1 VTFREQGHQTHKK
14 AGTSLDTA
22 SVISVDHHGDKDGHG
37 GLVEIDLLGGLASG
51 QWGFRGSAEHGL
63 ILLAER
69 GVMPA
74 NRLGPSTRQDLSL
87 PPLSPVLPIAR
98 SAVSPITAPSYPTPT
113 TASSGPSR
121 ERAHLPN
128 SVTPVTATT
137 LRKSYRRVLS
147 LCPGLRVRM
156 RNLVLP
162 QLLVSNGANGVAGDD
177 VRDGQSERRVVLC
190 VEVENTLEGDAP
202 HSFEVEDVAI
212 DIGGKGGQATAEL
225 VCQPD
230 ETVFPRK
237 LRPAEQYNLLYAV
250 SIASAPAESPGGVD
264 EAVARSLGTGETSRP
279 VSITVTGRP
288 YDEDSGHGGI
298 VFPTKTFHSR
308 WNCTLDLALYFAGQS
323 SAPVNL
329 TSPQHAHSARNRNR
343 HSKPTTATPPPNA
356 IAGDKRYSLASL
368 LTPEQPSPSLSSAPF
383 PQRPGSQRLV
393 SGTTQKP
400 LMPSQLMAGPS
411 GRVPST
417 HMRGQPGKAS
427 DEGLLVS
434 VKLLPQA
441 DESHN
446 ADGGAD
452 GDDEAGGGVHAMG
465 GVRALEPFS
474 IEVFVHNRTD
484 EVRRF
489 RLSVPV
495 REGKSASAVDRRRP
509 QSGGSYVDDPGEW
522 VCLPNTTSHLHARTF
537 PTPANNVHALSAF

>member
-1 VTFREQGHQTHKK
+1 
-14 AGTSLDTA
+14 
-22 SVISVDHHGDKDGHG
+22 
-37 GLVEIDLLGGLASG
+37 
-51 QWGFRGSAEHGL
+51 
-63 ILLAER
+63 
-69 GVMPA
+69 MPA

-87 PPLSPVLPIAR
+87 PPLSPVSPIAG

-121 ERAHLPN
+121 ERAQLPN
-128 SVTPVTATT
+128 SITPVTATT

-162 QLLVSNGANGVAGDD
+162 QLLVSNGANGAVTGDD
-177 VRDGQSERRVVLC
+177 GRDGQGERRVVLC

-202 HSFEVEDVAI
+202 HSFEVEDVTI
-212 DIGGKGGQATAEL
+212 EIGGKGGQATAEL
-225 VCQPD
+225 VCQPE

-237 LRPAEQYNLLYAV
+237 LRPVEQYNLLYAV
-250 SIASAPAESPGGVD
+250 TIASAPAESPGGVD

-288 YDEDSGHGGI
+288 FDDDSGHGGI
-298 VFPTKTFHSR
+298 VYPTKTFHSR
-308 WNCTLDLALYFAGQS
+308 WNCTLDLASYFAGQS
-323 SAPVNL
+323 SATVNL

-343 HSKPTTATPPPNA
+343 QSKPTTATPPPNA

-393 SGTTQKP
+393 SRTTQKP

-411 GRVPST
+411 GRVPPT
-417 HMRGQPGKAS
+417 HMRGQPGRAS

-441 DESHN
+441 EGSHD
-446 ADGGAD
+446 ADSGAD
-452 GDDEAGGGVHAMG
+452 GDDAAGGGVDAMS

-495 REGKSASAVDRRRP
+495 RDGKLAGAVDRRRP
-509 QSGGSYVDDPGEW
+509 QSGGLSADDPGEW
-522 VCLPNTTSHLHARTF
+522 VALPRTRSLLRARNF
-537 PTPANNVHALSAF
+537 VQALSAY